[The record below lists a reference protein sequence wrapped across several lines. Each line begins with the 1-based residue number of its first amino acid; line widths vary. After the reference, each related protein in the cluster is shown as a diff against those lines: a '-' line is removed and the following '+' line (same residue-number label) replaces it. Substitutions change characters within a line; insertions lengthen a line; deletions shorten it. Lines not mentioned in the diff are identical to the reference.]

1 MTIFNINML
10 NKNISLPRNT
20 IIALGIALV
29 IIVAMIVVARYF
41 IVSDKRAEPKPPAQ
55 FAPVATIPEDVLRS
69 LTPPEGAKPIEISKE
84 VLDSLAPP
92 KDANPAEIPQSVFD
106 SLTPPTHR

>member
-10 NKNISLPRNT
+10 NKNIFLPRN
-20 IIALGIALV
+20 IILALGIAL
-29 IIVAMIVVARYF
+29 IIVIALVATARYF
-41 IVSDKRAEPKPPAQ
+41 IVRDKRAEPKPPAQ
-55 FAPVATIPEDVLRS
+55 FTPVATIPEDVLRS

-92 KDANPAEIPQSVFD
+92 EDANPAEIPQSVFD
-106 SLTPPTHR
+106 SLTPPVN